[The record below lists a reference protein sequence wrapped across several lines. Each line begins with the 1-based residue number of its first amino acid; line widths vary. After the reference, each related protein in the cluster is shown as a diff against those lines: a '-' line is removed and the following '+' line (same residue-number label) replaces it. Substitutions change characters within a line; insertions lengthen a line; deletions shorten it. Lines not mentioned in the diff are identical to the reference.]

1 MGKDGSISCN
11 PDGNIC
17 YSPALGD
24 KIVDTMS
31 AGDSYYALSAPVLL
45 LSNSIQLA
53 ALAGNLAGAM
63 KVGVSGMHDLIDKK
77 VFLDKL
83 KSRLNS

>member
-1 MGKDGSISCN
+1 
-11 PDGNIC
+11 
-17 YSPALGD
+17 
-24 KIVDTMS
+24 MS

-53 ALAGNLAGAM
+53 ALAGNLAGAI
-63 KVGVSGMHDLIDKK
+63 KVGVSGLDDTINKE

-83 KSRLNS
+83 RLQINL